1 MVKALILPAMIP
13 QDLTTVS
20 VKSFIDKLTKC
31 QSQEELDDV
40 VDEPLM
46 LEVLNSTQWNLSC
59 PVSLQNRDQLIQE
72 IICNEI
78 CRKSRDQ
85 LAYFSDGLKA
95 VPGFFSLLEKYSM

>member
-13 QDLTTVS
+13 QDLTTES
-20 VKSFIDKLTKC
+20 VKSFIDKLC